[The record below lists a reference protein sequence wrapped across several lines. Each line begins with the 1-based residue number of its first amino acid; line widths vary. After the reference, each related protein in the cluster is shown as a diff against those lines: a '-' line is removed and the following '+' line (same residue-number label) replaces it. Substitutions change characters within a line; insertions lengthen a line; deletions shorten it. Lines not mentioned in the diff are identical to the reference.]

1 MPSKPMMHVAL
12 ECFLDWVCLQWG
24 EQQWH
29 DYSVREYVDRCICPL
44 RISELLTVEVERAT
58 ADAGINQ
65 DSLPRS
71 RQQNNRT
78 RRLKTHT

>member
-1 MPSKPMMHVAL
+1 MYMPSKPMMHVAL

-58 ADAGINQ
+58 ADVESTRTVCLAAG
-65 DSLPRS
+65 S
-71 RQQNNRT
+71 RT
-78 RRLKTHT
+78 TELED